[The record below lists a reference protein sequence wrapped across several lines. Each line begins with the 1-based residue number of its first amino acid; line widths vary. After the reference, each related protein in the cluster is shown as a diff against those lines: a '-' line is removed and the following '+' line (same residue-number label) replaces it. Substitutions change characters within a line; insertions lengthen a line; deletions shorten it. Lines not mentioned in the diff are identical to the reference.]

1 MNAFS
6 PLFISR
12 LLTAFW
18 VTITAL
24 VGMAIMADIAPNR
37 PDLMLAAA
45 LVAAG
50 LHLFL
55 LLMVRLAGTWY

>member
-1 MNAFS
+1 MNALS
-6 PLFISR
+6 PLFIAR
-12 LLTAFW
+12 LITAFW
-18 VTITAL
+18 IAVTASI
-24 VGMAIMADIAPNR
+24 GMAIMADIAPNR